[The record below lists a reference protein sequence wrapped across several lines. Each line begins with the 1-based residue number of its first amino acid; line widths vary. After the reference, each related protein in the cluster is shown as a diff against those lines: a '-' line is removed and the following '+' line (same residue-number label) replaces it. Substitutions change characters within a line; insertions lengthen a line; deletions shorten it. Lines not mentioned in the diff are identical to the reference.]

1 MRLERI
7 GRPVLLGWVRPRGGR
22 GGTEKRGE
30 LARSSGWLWQTKSN
44 KENCRQSLVEPGEQA
59 RIADALF
66 DSKAERAPAGSP
78 LLRCFI
84 SVQIEMEKILVMM
97 NENHTHFLVFCK
109 RNNFK
114 VNNKK

>member
-1 MRLERI
+1 M
-7 GRPVLLGWVRPRGGR
+7 GPRNRGSWQ
-22 GGTEKRGE
+22 GGT
-30 LARSSGWLWQTKSN
+30 GWLWQTQSN

-59 RIADALF
+59 HIADALF